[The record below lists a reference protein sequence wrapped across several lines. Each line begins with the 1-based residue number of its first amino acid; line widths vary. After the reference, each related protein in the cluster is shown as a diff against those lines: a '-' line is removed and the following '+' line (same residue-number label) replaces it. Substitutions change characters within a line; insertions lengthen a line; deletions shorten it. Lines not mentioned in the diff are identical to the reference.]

1 MVRAKLPLF
10 ANFHSYFSTIG
21 SNHLMSQDR
30 GHFTC
35 QFENQV
41 ASEDSTMLLRV
52 EHSPVVMHRYN
63 KVAFDLGD
71 MAIIRCNMQAYPSP
85 KFDWSFGN
93 SILQVR
99 A

>member
-1 MVRAKLPLF
+1 
-10 ANFHSYFSTIG
+10 
-21 SNHLMSQDR
+21 
-30 GHFTC
+30 
-35 QFENQV
+35 
-41 ASEDSTMLLRV
+41 MLLRV